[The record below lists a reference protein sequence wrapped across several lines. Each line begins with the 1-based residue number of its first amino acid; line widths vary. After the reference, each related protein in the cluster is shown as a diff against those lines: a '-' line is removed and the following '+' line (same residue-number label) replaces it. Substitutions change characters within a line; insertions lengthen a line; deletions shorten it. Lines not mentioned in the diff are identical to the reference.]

1 MYVIMPLLARTVVT
15 TPPSHP
21 ATFNRSHQKLN
32 GAFALCESRAHVC
45 CERVKQRKKERAGV
59 CVCVRERARANEK
72 SKQIAKE

>member
-45 CERVKQRKKERAGV
+45 CERVKQREKERAGV

>member
-1 MYVIMPLLARTVVT
+1 MPLLARTLDT

-21 ATFNRSHQKLN
+21 ATINRSQQKLN

-45 CERVKQRKKERAGV
+45 CERVKQRERESE
-59 CVCVRERARANEK
+59 CVCVRARANEK